1 MKKLAKLALITGS
14 VVAMAA
20 PMAALAQDTATT
32 FSIESVGSKIGL
44 GDADLKK
51 TVLNILNLVLGLLTL
66 VAVIMIIIGGFTW
79 LTASGNE
86 EKVDRAKKIISAA
99 VIGLII
105 VLLAWAVVIF
115 VARTTSNVTQTTGSG
130 A

>member
-1 MKKLAKLALITGS
+1 MKKFAKFALIAGA
-14 VVAMAA
+14 VATLVAPLPSMA
-20 PMAALAQDTATT
+20 QTT

-66 VAVIMIIIGGFTW
+66 VAVVMIIIGGFTW

-115 VARTTSNVTQTTGSG
+115 VARTTSNVTQTGDGTG